1 MSFETQPRAV
11 AWFDLL
17 AAATTP
23 GEVVRVARDYL
34 ATWTPGEIAALP
46 RSCQP
51 PGHLKFPEEI
61 VDYAFC
67 LVKAHCDGDDDHQGV
82 MRMATFFAEASW
94 RVAAA
99 MSAVDSTE
107 ARNDSA
113 FERGR

>member
-1 MSFETQPRAV
+1 MSFETHPRPV

-23 GEVVRVARDYL
+23 AEVVRVARDYL
-34 ATWTPGEIAALP
+34 ATWTPDEIAALP

-61 VDYAFC
+61 VDYAFG
-67 LVKAHCDGDDDHQGV
+67 LVKTHCDGVDDHPGV

-99 MSAVDSTE
+99 MSAVEAAE
-107 ARNDSA
+107 ARNDAA